1 VGIKNNSLEKFIE
14 IDIEKLVKAE
24 WNYKEEDA
32 ELQQKLVNN
41 IKANGQIENIIIRE
55 LDTGFYEVV
64 NGNHRYD
71 ALKELGFD
79 KAIAYN
85 LGKVSQAQARRIAI
99 STNETKFKAN
109 QEKFIDLMNE
119 LIDEFSVEDLVQD
132 MPYSEEQ
139 LVNFKNL
146 KEFDWKDPTNSKSDS
161 DNDSVKVTF
170 HLPKDIAEGLQN
182 QIQRINSLLY
192 PNDPIKDVQ
201 PIMAIQVIT
210 QIVAEYPDESIIGK
224 E

>member
-1 VGIKNNSLEKFIE
+1 MGIKNNSLEKFIE

-210 QIVAEYPDESIIGK
+210 QIVAEYPDENIIGK

>member
-210 QIVAEYPDESIIGK
+210 QIVAEYPDENIIGK